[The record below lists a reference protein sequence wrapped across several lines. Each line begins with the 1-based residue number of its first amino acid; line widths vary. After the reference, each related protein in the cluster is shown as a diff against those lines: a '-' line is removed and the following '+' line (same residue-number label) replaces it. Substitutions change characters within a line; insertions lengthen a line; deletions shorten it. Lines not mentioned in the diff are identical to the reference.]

1 MAQPALGAGMRP
13 VVPPPAA
20 DSAALPDGQPS
31 ETDVPMAEPLGED
44 DPGAPAA
51 KRVRS
56 EGAGGGAGVESP
68 GATAGKWEFAGLGLS
83 DTQLAAL
90 AHAHKHEELL
100 GDPGVIGPAQL
111 QQAIELADAKGMEHQ
126 ATILRLHC
134 TALSASVQGS
144 AGASCPV

>member
-1 MAQPALGAGMRP
+1 
-13 VVPPPAA
+13 
-20 DSAALPDGQPS
+20 
-31 ETDVPMAEPLGED
+31 MAEPLGED

-90 AHAHKHEELL
+90 AHVHKHEELL

-134 TALSASVQGS
+134 TALSAQSVQVS
-144 AGASCPV
+144 AGAACPV